1 MSDPERLSDAART
14 AIEEARQSN
23 AVLVSA
29 ISASEVALLVAKGRL
44 ELSLDVG
51 DWIAGSQALP
61 LLSFVPV
68 DPTVAVK
75 AVNLPGTLHPDP
87 ADRIIVATSIH
98 RRARLV
104 TKDDRLRRYPHVR
117 TVW

>member
-29 ISASEVALLVAKGRL
+29 ISAWEVALLVAKGRL

-61 LLSFVPV
+61 FLSFVPV